1 MRGLKGVVLLI
12 LALFLFNIKNVS
24 AKNVDIIIEDIK
36 IISNSET
43 VDYTAPTVKDNK
55 ISSEIT
61 FNNVNDFV
69 TFEIT
74 LKNNEHIKYFIEK
87 ISDDNKNSNI
97 SITYDYENKQID
109 ENGNKKI
116 KIKFSYDKKL
126 EQGEDLSFD
135 DVKITLDLTKEN
147 GEKAQVVYNPKTNDN
162 IVTYLIIFTIS
173 AVLIGLL
180 IKNKHAKRS
189 MVAILL
195 LLIAPKMINATTD
208 DVYEINISF
217 NNAHVNGTAI
227 TYSINIDEELTKQK
241 IESPIINSYTVN
253 YDANDGIG
261 SIDSATYNYDE
272 EFTLPE
278 DVLTRDGYDFIGWNT
293 EKDGTGKNYNAGET
307 VKGLTQNEEITLYAK
322 WEEINNNNNSVLFS
336 LFSMPNI
343 IPETPE
349 ELIDD
354 EYDSDFPVVFS
365 AKGPCEFN
373 GPEEYITGDS
383 CEMYKDDKFINT
395 NTSLFS
401 EENYQ
406 KDFEIKFDILSYNP
420 NNQSSETVQQTFMNI
435 KLEDESLGYP
445 GIVVRKNANTI
456 QFGVKDGN
464 GKSIYK
470 NIKYSDVQNVRI
482 VKKDNII
489 YYSINDTDLT
499 KLSDMSKFNH
509 PFDVPLYFGASSL
522 PDGTPMRIIKAKLAN
537 MTVRMGKINKDIN

>member
-1 MRGLKGVVLLI
+1 MRGIKGIVLLI
-12 LALFLFNIKNVS
+12 LALFIVNIKSVS
-24 AKNVDIIIEDIK
+24 AKNADIIIEDIK
-36 IISNSET
+36 IVSNSET
-43 VDYTAPTVKDNK
+43 VEYTNPTVKDNK

-69 TFEIT
+69 TFEVT

-97 SITYDYENKQID
+97 TITYDYDNKEITED
-109 ENGNKKI
+109 GNKKI
-116 KIKFSYDKKL
+116 TIKFSYNKQV

-147 GEKAQVVYNPKTNDN
+147 GEKAQVIYNPDTNDN
-162 IVTYLIIFTIS
+162 IITYVIVFTLSVTF
-173 AVLIGLL
+173 IGLF
-180 IKNKHAKRS
+180 IKNKYVKRS
-189 MVAILL
+189 MLAILL

-217 NNAHVNGTAI
+217 NNAHINGTAI
-227 TYSINIDEELTKQK
+227 TYSINIDEELTKQE
-241 IESPIINSYTVN
+241 IETPIINSYTVN

-261 SIDSATYNYDE
+261 SIDSATYSFDE

-293 EKDGTGKNYNAGET
+293 EKDGTGKNYSAGET
-307 VKGLTQNEEITLYAK
+307 VKGLIQNEEITLYAN
-322 WEEINNNNNSVLFS
+322 WEEISNNNFVLFS

-343 IPETPE
+343 TPE
-349 ELIDD
+349 IPDELIDD

-365 AKGPCEFN
+365 AKGPCVFN

-395 NTSLFS
+395 NVSLFS

-420 NNQSSETVQQTFMNI
+420 NNQSSETIQQTFMNI
-435 KLEDESLGYP
+435 KLEDESSGYP
-445 GIVVRKNANTI
+445 GIVVRKSANSI
-456 QFGVKDGN
+456 HIGVKDGN
-464 GKSIYK
+464 GKVNYK
-470 NIKYSDVQNVRI
+470 NIKYSDIQNVRI
-482 VKKDNII
+482 VKKDSII
-489 YYSINDTDLT
+489 YYSINDNELT
-499 KLSDMSKFNH
+499 KLSDMSNFNH

-522 PDGTPMRIIKAKLAN
+522 PDGTPMRIINAKLAN
-537 MTVRMGKINKDIN
+537 MTIRMGKINKDLN